1 MTALTIR
8 EIDNPY
14 IGLGIAAHFLARRT
28 PFSGFRFGDLVQT
41 LDVQL
46 RRHHARFAFE
56 GERVVGY
63 IGWALYDTE
72 DAQHFARTGQ
82 PPPLDRPDGADVL
95 WVLTVAAVA
104 PQVAKTLTGTVL
116 NLNVGKRV
124 MGVRYKPSG
133 KRVVFDQPIRPR
145 KRG

>member
-1 MTALTIR
+1 MPLTIR

-14 IGLGIAAHFLARRT
+14 VALGIAAHFLARRA

-56 GERVVGY
+56 GERMVGY
-63 IGWALYDTE
+63 IGWALYG
-72 DAQHFARTGQ
+72 AQEAAQFAQTGR
-82 PPPLDRPDGADVL
+82 PPPLDQPDGGDVL

-104 PQVAKTLTGTVL
+104 PQVAKALTGTAHGL
-116 NLNVGKRV
+116 HVGKRA
-124 MGVRYKPSG
+124 MGVRYRANG
-133 KRVVFDQPIRPR
+133 KKVVFDQPIRAR
-145 KRG
+145 SRD